1 MKTSELSLSAFLMM
15 LLTLVARCRVQLNPV
30 INPFSPFYCPPL
42 ITPTL
47 NYTHNPTARP
57 ACGVIHASV
66 HLCCSIYSSQC
77 LLCSYISIES
87 FWKATK
93 NKIATFWNSAF
104 KEYFATS
111 ILLLFCGMGSS
122 CKKWT
127 GCLWLWAAS
136 VWYPCVSVVCEVQNI
151 GWFCLTVSV
160 CSCEMQKVG
169 WGVCL
174 WCQINRFPTNSKS
187 FNPIKSTWGSHSKTS
202 ESERKIIFFESLEM
216 NPNLVLCLFVK
227 PSFWKQFSC
236 ALH

>member
-47 NYTHNPTARP
+47 NYTHNLTARP

-93 NKIATFWNSAF
+93 NKLQLFGTQRSKRVLPHPYYLSWSQ
-104 KEYFATS
+104 
-111 ILLLFCGMGSS
+111 LLFCGMGSS
-122 CKKWT
+122 FKLKKS
-127 GCLWLWAAS
+127 GRGVFGCELPLCFCCLWGAKYWLVLSDCICVFLWDAKS
-136 VWYPCVSVVCEVQNI
+136 GLGCVSLMPDQQI
-151 GWFCLTVSV
+151 SHKQ
-160 CSCEMQKVG
+160 QKFQPD
-169 WGVCL
+169 
-174 WCQINRFPTNSKS
+174 QINMGLPFQDVGIWKENY
-187 FNPIKSTWGSHSKTS
+187 
-202 ESERKIIFFESLEM
+202 L
-216 NPNLVLCLFVK
+216 
-227 PSFWKQFSC
+227 FWKSWNEP
-236 ALH
+236 